1 MTEDLQSKKMDYSFK
16 NENFAIDGELTVNIT
31 LCEYRELVT
40 SKATR
45 DMAIREAEQNKWKRD
60 EENSRLLKENAS
72 LKAELYELKK
82 RFDERAEN
90 GKVSVDYEDDV
101 DNDQKL
107 GDE

>member
-1 MTEDLQSKKMDYSFK
+1 MAEDLQSKKMDYSFK
-16 NENFAIDGELTVNIT
+16 NENFAIDGELMVNIT
-31 LCEYRELVT
+31 LGEYRELVT

-45 DMAIREAEQNKWKRD
+45 DMAIKEAEQNKWKRD

-82 RFDERAEN
+82 KFDERAEN
-90 GKVSVDYEDDV
+90 GKVSVDYEDDAA
-101 DNDQKL
+101 NDQKL